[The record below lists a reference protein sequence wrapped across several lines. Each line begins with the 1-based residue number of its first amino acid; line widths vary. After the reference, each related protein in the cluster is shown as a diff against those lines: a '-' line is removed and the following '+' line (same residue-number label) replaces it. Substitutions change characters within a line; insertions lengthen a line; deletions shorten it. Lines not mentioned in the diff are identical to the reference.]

1 MAISKSSTHSWPN
14 LIAQWRLS
22 GLTQA
27 EFCARRGLSL
37 PTFRYH
43 LDKPRRRSG
52 TPRSRVATHTADTP
66 LFLPVVCSSAPQP
79 GLALSSTPPLEVILC
94 DGLRIAVAPG
104 FDPQALRRIVDGSR
118 GGRRA
123 IRIPNLFFYAFTS

>member
-1 MAISKSSTHSWPN
+1 MAITKPGTASWPN

-27 EFCARRGLSL
+27 EFCSRRGLSL

-43 LDKPRRRSG
+43 LYKPPRRSG
-52 TPRSRVATHTADTP
+52 SPRSLPGTNSTAAP

-79 GLALSSTPPLEVILC
+79 DPVPPSTSPIEVILA
-94 DGLRIAVAPG
+94 DGLRVAVAPG
-104 FDPQALRRIVDGSR
+104 FDLQTLRRVVDALR
-118 GGRRA
+118 
-123 IRIPNLFFYAFTS
+123 

>member
-1 MAISKSSTHSWPN
+1 MAVSNLGNPSWPR
-14 LIAQWRLS
+14 LLAQWRLS

-43 LDKPRRRSG
+43 LYKPRPRSG
-52 TPRSRVATHTADTP
+52 SPGPIAPTDPAETTP
-66 LFLPVVCSSAPQP
+66 LFLPVVCSSSSQP
-79 GLALSSTPPLEVILC
+79 DRARSAAASLEIILD

-104 FDPQALRRIVDGSR
+104 FDPQTLRRLVDALRR
-118 GGRRA
+118 
-123 IRIPNLFFYAFTS
+123 PPC

>member
-1 MAISKSSTHSWPN
+1 MAISKPGTHSWPN

-43 LDKPRRRSG
+43 LYKPGRRSG
-52 TPRSRVATHTADTP
+52 SPRPFAVTHTADTP
-66 LFLPVVCSSAPQP
+66 LFLPVVCSEAPQP
-79 GLALSSTPPLEVILC
+79 SPVPSAASPIEVILA
-94 DGLRIAVAPG
+94 DGLRIAVASG
-104 FDPQALRRIVDGSR
+104 FDPQTLRRLIDALRQ
-118 GGRRA
+118 
-123 IRIPNLFFYAFTS
+123 PPC